1 VVGFRFF
8 GRRAVAGEVSSWP
21 LIGQGAMSDFE
32 SATRCKPDISGRWT
46 INSNHEKAPGPEA
59 KAAAMRRVS
68 GME

>member
-1 VVGFRFF
+1 
-8 GRRAVAGEVSSWP
+8 
-21 LIGQGAMSDFE
+21 MSDFE